1 VDIDLSDS
9 ERERYSARIDRDEL
23 GIEGQVRLR
32 AARAIVIGAGRR
44 GATAAGM
51 LASSGVGYVAVVDGA
66 TVALADLGAQLLQ
79 YTPDV
84 GSNKAESVA
93 AKLGVL
99 NPLVQVESYPV
110 PVDDANAA
118 AIVDGH
124 DVALDCT
131 GDPATW
137 AILEAV
143 CADRPIGLMRVSGD
157 PPSPVAAGAE
167 LAERALLLLAAHS
180 AEVRA

>member
-1 VDIDLSDS
+1 MDIDLSDS

-23 GIEGQVRLR
+23 GVEGQARLR
-32 AARAIVIGAGRR
+32 VARAIVIGAGRS

-66 TVALADLGAQLLQ
+66 TVALADLGSQLLQ

-84 GSNKAESVA
+84 GSNKAESLA

-118 AIVDGH
+118 AIIDGH

-137 AILEAV
+137 AALETA
-143 CADRPIGLMRVSGD
+143 CADRPVVLMQASAG
-157 PPSPVAAGAE
+157 VAAGVAVAE
-167 LAERALLLLAAHS
+167 QALDALAAQS